1 MSARASGRFSVAEE
15 VTSAG
20 ATFASHFANVLDQL
34 NLPF

>member
-1 MSARASGRFSVAEE
+1 MSYRFSVAEE
-15 VTSAG
+15 AVAVG